1 MFVDSK
7 EISVDRRHFVYGG
20 AAAFSAIAAALAG
33 GGSPARAQT
42 YRADEGKEL
51 APGVRAVELG
61 KGAAMI
67 PGYKTVSLIDL
78 VFQPQSNLPVSAMPN
93 AMICHITEGELMV
106 LQDGKEFQA
115 KKNHVWTCAEG
126 TKEGARNDANALA
139 VMRIANLLTV

>member
-1 MFVDSK
+1 MFIDSK

-33 GGSPARAQT
+33 AGSPTRAQT

-93 AMICHITEGELMV
+93 AMICHITEGELML

-126 TKEGARNDANALA
+126 RRRALA
-139 VMRIANLLTV
+139 TTQAHLRLCGLPTC

>member
-1 MFVDSK
+1 MFIDSK
-7 EISVDRRHFVYGG
+7 EMSVERRHFVYGG

-33 GGSPARAQT
+33 GGSSAQAQT

-126 TKEGARNDANALA
+126 TKEGARNDASALA